1 MVKKKA
7 TASPAAEQINSPQPS
22 KSSKLLTAR
31 QLAESF
37 GLHVITI
44 YKWAARGRI
53 PSIKLSNGSL
63 RFHPDHIQTFLTERT
78 VGGA

>member
-7 TASPAAEQINSPQPS
+7 VAVPPVTQDKLPQLS
-22 KSSKLLTAR
+22 KASKLLTAR
-31 QLAESF
+31 QVAESF

-44 YKWAARGRI
+44 YKWAAQGRI

-63 RFHPDHIQTFLTERT
+63 RFHPEDIQAFLSERT
-78 VGGA
+78 VGAA

>member
-1 MVKKKA
+1 MFKHKA
-7 TASPAAEQINSPQPS
+7 TELLAAQQVKSPQS
-22 KSSKLLTAR
+22 SSSSKLLTAR

-53 PSIKLSNGSL
+53 PSIKLSNGAL
-63 RFHPDHIQTFLTERT
+63 RFHPEHIQAFLSERT
-78 VGGA
+78 IGAA

>member
-7 TASPAAEQINSPQPS
+7 VALSAITQGKLPESS
-22 KSSKLLTAR
+22 KASKLLTAR
-31 QLAESF
+31 QVADSF

-44 YKWAARGRI
+44 YKWAGQGRI

-63 RFHPDHIQTFLTERT
+63 RFHPEHIQAFLSERT
-78 VGGA
+78 VGAA